1 MSRCRWLRRSI
12 NFLRLT
18 RSDTGRRHRV
28 LRGREDPVERAR
40 RTDATRLHTTS
51 PSFPRRHIVGEIL
64 EGSKRPI
71 AAASVRRARV
81 SVASNL
87 SIPRPRTQTGEFSHL
102 RMVPLPPVRTDP
114 ASFLSLS
121 TSMLT
126 TCYVRRRVGLGQR
139 PFGAISSV
147 ATAPMA
153 RSPATGVRPSNTVT
167 GLRFDDLFRV
177 LATRR
182 T

>member
-1 MSRCRWLRRSI
+1 M
-12 NFLRLT
+12 
-18 RSDTGRRHRV
+18 
-28 LRGREDPVERAR
+28 ERAR
-40 RTDATRLHTTS
+40 PTDAPCLRTTS

-71 AAASVRRARV
+71 AAASVRSARV

-102 RMVPLPPVRTDP
+102 RMVPLPPVRTEP

>member
-1 MSRCRWLRRSI
+1 M
-12 NFLRLT
+12 
-18 RSDTGRRHRV
+18 
-28 LRGREDPVERAR
+28 ERAR
-40 RTDATRLHTTS
+40 RTDATRIHTTS
-51 PSFPRRHIVGEIL
+51 PSFPQRHVVGEIL

-102 RMVPLPPVRTDP
+102 RMVPLPPVRTEP

-126 TCYVRRRVGLGQR
+126 TC
-139 PFGAISSV
+139 SV
-147 ATAPMA
+147 
-153 RSPATGVRPSNTVT
+153 
-167 GLRFDDLFRV
+167 
-177 LATRR
+177 
-182 T
+182 